1 MFLAMH
7 ISDGFLNI
15 PVSLAG
21 WVLTIVVVGLA
32 LRRMGQTMDERQAPL
47 MGVLAAFVFAAQ
59 MINFPVAGGTSG
71 HLIGGMLVAALI
83 GPWAAVIV
91 MTCVVGVQALIFQ
104 DGGLVVMGFNIF
116 NMGILA
122 PFVGYAVYRG
132 LDQTIGHR
140 VNQTMGLNPL
150 FRRFMPKIIAQRN
163 PAMFGLFL
171 GAWASVEIGALA
183 TALEIAAS
191 GTSDFEIA
199 VPAMLGI
206 HALIGI
212 GEALITV
219 AAIGFIRQAR
229 PDLVQHAGSAR
240 RPGWM
245 AAGLV
250 LALIVVVF
258 SPLASRH
265 PDGLERVAEDH
276 DFIDAATGP
285 IFEILPD
292 YTIPAID
299 NAAMTTILAGMVG
312 VLIVAGVGYAV
323 TRLNRRAA

>member
-7 ISDGFLNI
+7 IADGFLNI
-15 PVSLAG
+15 PVALAG
-21 WVLTIVVVGLA
+21 WVLTIAVVGLA
-32 LRRMGQTMDERQAPL
+32 LRRVGHAMDERQSPL

-71 HLIGGMLVAALI
+71 HLVGGMLVAALI
-83 GPWAAVIV
+83 GPWAAVLV

-122 PFVGYAVYRG
+122 PFVGYAVYTR
-132 LDQTIGHR
+132 
-140 VNQTMGLNPL
+140 LN
-150 FRRFMPKIIAQRN
+150 KTTV
-163 PAMFGLFL
+163 GLFV
-171 GAWASVEIGALA
+171 GAWVSVEIGALA

-191 GTSDFEIA
+191 GTSDFDVAI
-199 VPAMLGI
+199 PAMLAI

-212 GEALITV
+212 GEGLITV
-219 AAIGFIRQAR
+219 AAVSFVQQAR
-229 PDLVQHAGSAR
+229 PDLLHDAAAAT
-240 RPGWM
+240 RPGLI

-258 SPLASRH
+258 SPLASSH
-265 PDGLERVAEDH
+265 PDGLEKVAEDH
-276 DFIDAATGP
+276 DFIDAAEGP
-285 IFEILPD
+285 VYEILPD

-299 NAAMTTILAGMVG
+299 DATLTTILAGAVG
-312 VLIVAGVGYAV
+312 VLMVAGIGYGV
-323 TRLNRRAA
+323 TRLVRRTA

>member
-32 LRRMGQTMDERQAPL
+32 LRRMGQTMDERQSPL

-122 PFVGYAVYRG
+122 PFVGYAVYTR
-132 LDQTIGHR
+132 
-140 VNQTMGLNPL
+140 LN
-150 FRRFMPKIIAQRN
+150 KSTA
-163 PAMFGLFL
+163 GLFL
-171 GAWASVEIGALA
+171 GAWLSVEIGALA

-191 GTSDFEIA
+191 GTSDFGVA

-219 AAIGFIRQAR
+219 AAIGFVRQAR
-229 PDLVQHAGSAR
+229 PDLVQHSGSAR
-240 RPGWM
+240 RPGLI
-245 AAGLV
+245 AVGLV

-258 SPLASRH
+258 SPLASSH

-276 DFIDAATGP
+276 DFLDAAEGP
-285 IFEILPD
+285 IYEILPD
-292 YTIPAID
+292 YTIPVID
-299 NAAMTTILAGMVG
+299 NEAMTTILAGALG
-312 VLIVAGVGYAV
+312 VLIVSGVGYAV
-323 TRLNRRAA
+323 TRVNRRVA

>member
-21 WVLTIVVVGLA
+21 WVLTIVVVGFA
-32 LRRMGQTMDERQAPL
+32 LRRMSQTMDERQSPL

-71 HLIGGMLVAALI
+71 HLVGGMLVAALI

-122 PFVGYAVYRG
+122 PFVGYAVYTR
-132 LDQTIGHR
+132 
-140 VNQTMGLNPL
+140 LN
-150 FRRFMPKIIAQRN
+150 KSTA
-163 PAMFGLFL
+163 GLFI

-219 AAIGFIRQAR
+219 AAINFVKQAR
-229 PDLVQHAGSAR
+229 PDVVQNAAAAT
-240 RPGWM
+240 RPGLI

-258 SPLASRH
+258 SPLASSH

-276 DFIDAATGP
+276 DFLDAAEGP
-285 IFEILPD
+285 IYEILPD
-292 YTIPAID
+292 YTIPVID
-299 NAAMTTILAGMVG
+299 NEAMTTIVAGAVG
-312 VLIVAGVGYAV
+312 VLIVAGVGYGV